1 MTTIH
6 ARATSVTAAVGA
18 AIASLA
24 APALLFLGAGT
35 VEALPDLSERGG
47 ILHDLPTPRDCGGC
61 DGFNPQPDPPG
72 YPDSGVRPPLIGDLG
87 LHPGSQGGLGGPD
100 TTGGIIIIGG

>member
-6 ARATSVTAAVGA
+6 ARTASITATVGA

-35 VEALPDLSERGG
+35 AQALPDLSERGG
-47 ILHDLPTPRDCGGC
+47 ILHDLPTPRNCGGC

-72 YPDSGVRPPLIGDLG
+72 YPDPGVVDPGVRPPGVID
-87 LHPGSQGGLGGPD
+87 PGATDGF
-100 TTGGIIIIGG
+100 IVIGG

>member
-6 ARATSVTAAVGA
+6 TRTTSVTVAVGA
-18 AIASLA
+18 AIATVA

-35 VEALPDLSERGG
+35 AQALPELSERGG
-47 ILHDLPTPRDCGGC
+47 ILHDLPTPRDCAGC

-72 YPDSGVRPPLIGDLG
+72 YPEPGVVDPGVRPPGVIEQ
-87 LHPGSQGGLGGPD
+87 HPVGGA
-100 TTGGIIIIGG
+100 TVGIDIGG